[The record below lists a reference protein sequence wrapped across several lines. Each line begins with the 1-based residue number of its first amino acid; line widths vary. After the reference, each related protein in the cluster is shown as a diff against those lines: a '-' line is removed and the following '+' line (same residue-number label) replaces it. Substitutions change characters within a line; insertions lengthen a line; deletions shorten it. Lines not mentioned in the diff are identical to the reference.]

1 MCRNKP
7 KLLQMATQNQKEKV
21 LNQFIELKQKL
32 TSKKTHLV
40 SELDVIIDTIVD
52 LANRHVPNLSSIIDS
67 LKSLEKER
75 SYLPNVIA
83 FKEKYNKTLLDLN
96 QIIKHIE
103 DNGLPATPENHI
115 VSPERQ
121 TPEPPMKSNFFSS
134 LTNDQLITLIIFV
147 LGAVFTAG
155 WYASDMGHKIDEQE
169 FKRTIEKHQ
178 DSISIL
184 KRDLSRVAPS
194 NNPTDIKSDSQ
205 KGVDKK

>member
-1 MCRNKP
+1 
-7 KLLQMATQNQKEKV
+7 
-21 LNQFIELKQKL
+21 
-32 TSKKTHLV
+32 
-40 SELDVIIDTIVD
+40 
-52 LANRHVPNLSSIIDS
+52 
-67 LKSLEKER
+67 
-75 SYLPNVIA
+75 
-83 FKEKYNKTLLDLN
+83 
-96 QIIKHIE
+96 
-103 DNGLPATPENHI
+103 
-115 VSPERQ
+115 
-121 TPEPPMKSNFFSS
+121 MKSNFFSG

-178 DSISIL
+178 DTISIL